1 MVSLATPT
9 ISMSV
14 FVPVFPPKAKRRP
27 IAAAALLCLG
37 FLFFLIGLAAHLK
50 AGFQSRA
57 EISTA
62 GFVAAAIFAGLGVLV
77 FLFSFTKKQS

>member
-1 MVSLATPT
+1 MKISSDDQKAISL
-9 ISMSV
+9 IL
-14 FVPVFPPKAKRRP
+14 
-27 IAAAALLCLG
+27 ICLG

-50 AGFQSRA
+50 AGFQSRV
-57 EISTA
+57 EISTT